1 MNGDVESESSP
12 ETWLRYADSDLLL
25 VTAALNGQRSAGEIC
40 SHAQQATEKAFKALL
55 ELQQVEV
62 PRIHNLVQLHSLVEA
77 SLHVPVSLVRL
88 ERLTDLQSEARYP
101 GEWPEPTDEEARWS
115 ADVATS
121 VVQAVKEAF
130 GELEEL

>member
-12 ETWLRYADSDLLL
+12 ETWLRYAESDLLL
-25 VTAALNGQRSAGEIC
+25 ITAALNGQRSAGEIC
-40 SHAQQATEKAFKALL
+40 FHAQQATEKAFKALL

-77 SLHVPVSLVRL
+77 SLHVPVNLDRL

-130 GELEEL
+130 GESGEL